1 MAKEG
6 WANQELRLV
15 AKEIKT
21 WPSWMQKSAATAPKT
36 PTKRV
41 SKSSR
46 HSTRA
51 A

>member
-1 MAKEG
+1 MAKAG

-21 WPSWMQKSAATAPKT
+21 WPSWMQKSAAAEAKT

-41 SKSSR
+41 SNVSR
-46 HSTRA
+46 RTKA